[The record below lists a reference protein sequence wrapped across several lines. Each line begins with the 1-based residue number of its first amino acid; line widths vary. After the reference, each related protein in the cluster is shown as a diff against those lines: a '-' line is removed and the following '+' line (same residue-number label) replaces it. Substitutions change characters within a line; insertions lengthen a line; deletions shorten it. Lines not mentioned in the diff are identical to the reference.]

1 MSSGRIERYTAGV
14 APGFRPAFFVS
25 SSTYRPCKESR
36 THATTAEPAPFDG
49 ALVIDKPK
57 GKTSHD
63 VVDAVRHLAG
73 FRQIGHLGT
82 LDPLA
87 TGVLVLLLGRA
98 TRLVQFY
105 SGRRKRY
112 SAGFRFG
119 FATDTYDSDG
129 EAQGP
134 DAPPSLDRA
143 TLEKLAAERVGRF
156 EQMPPS
162 FSAKKIHGRPA
173 YELARKKQPVE
184 LKPVEVEVFE
194 YRLTEIEGS
203 IARFVIECSSG
214 TYIRAL
220 AHEMGQKLG
229 CGAHLAEI
237 TRLAVGEFS
246 LEQAIKL
253 EELAE
258 ARASRK
264 VCRLSDPAGKFAAE
278 FSAGECA
285 AGCRAARASRHEVQC
300 DDLANSAGARGA
312 AAGCDVGTRRR
323 RASAAATAR
332 LQSARQTDRHRGSGG
347 SANVSAHRGVRATA
361 LVRQAISS
369 GLGSALFRTSPCNIT
384 ALVRFHR

>member
-1 MSSGRIERYTAGV
+1 MPRQPS
-14 APGFRPAFFVS
+14 
-25 SSTYRPCKESR
+25 
-36 THATTAEPAPFDG
+36 PAPFDG

-112 SAGFRFG
+112 AAGFRFG
-119 FATDTYDSDG
+119 FSTDTYDSDG
-129 EAQGP
+129 EAKEP
-134 DAPPSLDRA
+134 DAPPALDR
-143 TLEKLAAERVGRF
+143 TVLEKLAAERIGRF

-173 YELARKKQPVE
+173 YELARKKQIVE
-184 LKPVEVEVFE
+184 LKAVEVELFE
-194 YRLTEIEGS
+194 YKPTEIEGNV
-203 IARFVIECSSG
+203 ARFVIECSSG
-214 TYIRAL
+214 TYIRSL
-220 AHEMGQKLG
+220 AHEMGQRLG

-246 LEQAIKL
+246 LVQAIKL

-258 ARASRK
+258 GAR
-264 VCRLSDPAGKFAAE
+264 AGKFADYVIKLE
-278 FSAGECA
+278 SLLPNFP
-285 AGCRAARASRHEVQC
+285 R
-300 DDLANSAGARGA
+300 
-312 AAGCDVGTRRR
+312 
-323 RASAAATAR
+323 
-332 LQSARQTDRHRGSGG
+332 
-347 SANVSAHRGVRATA
+347 ANVLPVVERRVRHGTKFNV
-361 LVRQAISS
+361 LVSQIQPGRFEPPPGSTSELDGGEPRPPRLRVFNQQDKLIAI
-369 GLGSALFRTSPCNIT
+369 AEAVVPRTYQPVVVFEPL
-384 ALVRFHR
+384 A

>member
-1 MSSGRIERYTAGV
+1 MPRQ
-14 APGFRPAFFVS
+14 PQ
-25 SSTYRPCKESR
+25 
-36 THATTAEPAPFDG
+36 PAPFDG

-105 SGRRKRY
+105 AGRRKRY
-112 SAGFRFG
+112 TAGFRFG

-134 DAPPSLDRA
+134 DMAPSLDHA
-143 TLEKLAAERVGRF
+143 TLEQFAAQRVGRF
-156 EQMPPS
+156 EQIPPA
-162 FSAKKIHGRPA
+162 FSAKKVQGRPA
-173 YELARKKQPVE
+173 YEFARKKQAVK
-184 LKPVEVEVFE
+184 LKAVEVELFE
-194 YRLTEIEGS
+194 YKLAEIEGS
-203 IARFVIECSSG
+203 LARFVIECSSG
-214 TYIRAL
+214 TYIRSL

-237 TRLAVGEFS
+237 TRTAVGEFS

-258 ARASRK
+258 AAR
-264 VCRLSDPAGKFAAE
+264 AGKFADYLIRLE
-278 FSAGECA
+278 NLLPNFPRVNVLPIIE
-285 AGCRAARASRHEVQC
+285 RRVRHGTKFNVS
-300 DDLANSAGARGA
+300 LAQIQPGRVDPPPG
-312 AAGCDVGTRRR
+312 
-323 RASAAATAR
+323 ATAQLDGGEPKPPR
-332 LQSARQTDRHRGSGG
+332 LRVFSQQDKLIAIAEAVVPRTYQPT
-347 SANVSAHRGVRATA
+347 VVFEA
-361 LVRQAISS
+361 L
-369 GLGSALFRTSPCNIT
+369 P
-384 ALVRFHR
+384 

>member
-1 MSSGRIERYTAGV
+1 MPRQ
-14 APGFRPAFFVS
+14 PQ
-25 SSTYRPCKESR
+25 
-36 THATTAEPAPFDG
+36 PAPYEG

-98 TRLVQFY
+98 TRLVRFY
-105 SGRRKRY
+105 AGRRKRY

-119 FATDTYDSDG
+119 FATDTFDSDG

-134 DAPPSLDRA
+134 DVAPALEPA
-143 TLEKLAAERVGRF
+143 VLEKLAAERVGRF

-173 YELARKKQPVE
+173 YELARKKQAVE
-184 LKPVEVEVFE
+184 LKAVEVELFE
-194 YRLTEIEGS
+194 YQLTEIEDS

-214 TYIRAL
+214 TYIRSL
-220 AHEMGQKLG
+220 AHEMGQKIG

-246 LEQAIKL
+246 MEQAIKL

-258 ARASRK
+258 GAGAGRFADYLIRLDGLLPNLPRTNVLPIVERK
-264 VCRLSDPAGKFAAE
+264 VRHGSKFNVSLAQLQPGRLEPPPGATAQLD
-278 FSAGECA
+278 AGEA
-285 AGCRAARASRHEVQC
+285 QPPRLRVFNQQ
-300 DDLANSAGARGA
+300 NS
-312 AAGCDVGTRRR
+312 
-323 RASAAATAR
+323 
-332 LQSARQTDRHRGSGG
+332 LI
-347 SANVSAHRGVRATA
+347 
-361 LVRQAISS
+361 AI
-369 GLGSALFRTSPCNIT
+369 AEAVVPRTYQPVVVFDP
-384 ALVRFHR
+384 LP